1 MIPLSEATNLTE
13 CFDQYYR
20 DNYVK
25 VYKLAF
31 GLANRESSVA
41 ERSNDAEDITQE
53 AFLRAFRSFDTFR
66 EESSF
71 FTWICRITMNVA
83 NDYMRQRNKLRIYE
97 TLEELGCSEEELIDP
112 NPANDP
118 ETRLLANEVMRVCMY
133 GFTECL
139 PIKQKKAFFLV
150 VGFDLPYKLAAEI
163 LECSVGSLKTTL
175 HRAKGSLAGFMESRC
190 SLIRKSNSC
199 RCEQW
204 VEACLS
210 HKRITKDCVTSP
222 TATITV
228 PDKVKIYMRDLR
240 DIYRNVY
247 GARSDEEM
255 AEMLKAGFEQK
266 RWATFT

>member
-1 MIPLSEATNLTE
+1 MSDNLTE
-13 CFDQYYR
+13 LFDQLYR

-25 VYKLAF
+25 VYKLAL

-41 ERSNDAEDITQE
+41 ERNKDAEDITQE
-53 AFLRAFRSFDTFR
+53 AFLRAFRGFHTFR

-71 FTWICRITMNVA
+71 FTWICRIAMNVA
-83 NDYMRQRNKLRIYE
+83 NDYMRQRSKLRIYE
-97 TLEELGCSEEELIDP
+97 TLEELGCSEEELMDP

-118 ETRLLANEVMRVCMY
+118 ETRLLSNEVMRVCMY
-133 GFTECL
+133 GFTESL
-139 PIKQKKAFFLV
+139 PIQQKKAFFLV
-150 VGFDLPYKLAAEI
+150 VGLDLSYKFAAEI
-163 LECSVGSLKTTL
+163 LDCSVGALKIML
-175 HRAKGSLAGFMESRC
+175 HRAKGRLASYMESRC
-190 SLIRKSNSC
+190 SLVNKSNSC
-199 RCEQW
+199 RCERW

-210 HKRITKDCVTSP
+210 HGRISKDCITNP

-247 GARSDEEM
+247 GARSDDEM
-255 AEMLKAGFEQK
+255 AEILKEGFEKK

>member
-1 MIPLSEATNLTE
+1 MPEAANFTE
-13 CFDQYYR
+13 SFDRYYR

-25 VYKLAF
+25 VYRLAY
-31 GLANRESSVA
+31 GLANRNSSVA
-41 ERSNDAEDITQE
+41 ERDNDAEDITQE
-53 AFLRAFRSFDTFR
+53 AFLRAYRSFRTFR
-66 EESSF
+66 KESSF

-83 NDYMRQRNKLRIYE
+83 NDYMRQRSKLRIYE
-97 TLEELGCSEEELIDP
+97 TLEELGCSEEELMDP

-118 ETRLLANEVMRVCMY
+118 ETRLLSNEVMRVCMY

-139 PIKQKKAFFLV
+139 PLKQKKAFLLV
-150 VGFDLPYKLAAEI
+150 VGFELPYTLVAEI
-163 LECSVGSLKTTL
+163 LECSVGSLKTML
-175 HRAKGSLAGFMESRC
+175 HRAKGSLARYMESRC
-190 SLIRKSNSC
+190 SLVRKSNPC

-210 HKRITKDCVTSP
+210 HNKITKDCITSP
-222 TATITV
+222 TATIMV

-240 DIYRNVY
+240 DIYHNVY

-255 AEMLKAGFEQK
+255 AEVLKEGFEKK